1 MSRSIIWNFTSFYY
15 IKRILKLFLTYMIIL
30 SFFSCSGRIKLNNFH
45 PNATEWQTEGKLYDR
60 TNYLPDSKLSHP
72 LSLAWKERFI
82 AGVSSSPVLSQKLI
96 IIPLLNSEVFVLR
109 LSDGKKIGRKKFG
122 VGPIAGLSII
132 KEKLLV
138 SLPSN
143 KQSLIAY
150 NLNRGKIIWTKEIGS
165 GITAPTVMND
175 FVYCGTLRS
184 ELYCISMTDGENIW
198 KFRTKSPIHSTSA
211 VSRGIL
217 VVVDRDG
224 TIYAFNDHQDSPI
237 WERQLVNE
245 KEDSFEQLYR
255 KPVIGKGK
263 IFIAAQTG
271 NLYALSLVDGKILW
285 TIDLKDLIYSSV
297 SIDETN
303 LFIGTSSGKVFSIDQ
318 VSGKINWTYDQN
330 EIINQEIL
338 VLKSGILVPTLR
350 GEILWLDKNTAK
362 LLDKIEVEGRIIT
375 ALVATDRYVIV
386 SDDKKW
392 VYAFTFE
399 N

>member
-1 MSRSIIWNFTSFYY
+1 MSKSIIRNFTSFYY
-15 IKRILKLFLTYMIIL
+15 IKRILKLFLTYTVII
-30 SFFSCSGRIKLNNFH
+30 SFFSCSGSIKLNNLH
-45 PNATEWQTEGKLYDR
+45 PNAFEWQTEGKLYDR

-96 IIPLLNSEVFVLR
+96 IIPFLNSEVFVLR

-132 KEKLLV
+132 KEKLLL

-143 KQSLIAY
+143 KRSLIAY
-150 NLNRGKIIWTKEIGS
+150 NLNSGKIIWTKEIGS

-184 ELYCISMTDGENIW
+184 ELYCISMTDGEKIW

-211 VSRGIL
+211 VSHGIL

-224 TIYAFNDHQDSPI
+224 TIYAFKDHQDSPI
-237 WERQLVNE
+237 WERQLENV
-245 KEDSFEQLYR
+245 KEGSFEQLYR
-255 KPVIGKGK
+255 KPVIGKEK

-285 TIDLKDLIYSSV
+285 TIDLKDPIYSSV
-297 SIDETN
+297 SIDETH

-318 VSGKINWTYDQN
+318 VSGKINWTFDQN

-338 VLKSGILVPTLR
+338 VLKSGIMVPTLR

-392 VYAFTFE
+392 VYAFTVE